1 MITKKENGQFQLV
14 EAQGWTKVV
23 MSTAQDYSLAHCV
36 SADLQ
41 MSGGIT
47 PAFKKLYGGFEA
59 LKKQERKVGEVAI
72 SERNETSFVYHLV
85 TRQNWWDAATP
96 SSMRS
101 CLLRLKE
108 HSQENGVNKLT
119 VPRLGTGEDK
129 LDWPIVKGI
138 IEDVFRDTDII
149 ITAYSTR

>member
-1 MITKKENGQFQLV
+1 
-14 EAQGWTKVV
+14 
-23 MSTAQDYSLAHCV
+23 
-36 SADLQ
+36 
-41 MSGGIT
+41 
-47 PAFKKLYGGFEA
+47 
-59 LKKQERKVGEVAI
+59 
-72 SERNETSFVYHLV
+72 
-85 TRQNWWDAATP
+85 
-96 SSMRS
+96 MRS

-108 HSQENGVNKLT
+108 HSQENGVSKLT